1 MHEKQYTNEHEL
13 HSTAWNT
20 LTDNE
25 KETHKRALE
34 LMNQSHA
41 ELDAAVDA
49 ISEQNAPCSAEERD
63 RAVDAYTVAY
73 VDHNIATANA
83 DGIITPEEK
92 ESIDHSLAINSIHSI
107 GGLTKGKYGGDPTK
121 TPTAQVLCKHPE
133 LANHADDLL
142 GDEQGISLSAFVKG
156 TSEKLANLEQSA
168 TNHIHGTIDSV
179 KQKSIELRERVN
191 KWHSFKMGEKAVQL
205 YERKNFT
212 KIQCKIDTANSI
224 VAEHL
229 KQNFFDK
236 IEQEITEYHKAQ
248 KNGQPNTKY
257 PSIDEELQT
266 FAENTK
272 IDINRAYTDKRV
284 SKLIIGELSASLS
297 DNTADAVSR
306 AETFSTK
313 LNEYAAKGFELP
325 PTKES
330 ADMAL
335 NYLEAFTSSASTKLP
350 DKAVIAAIRNLVTNS
365 NMFDPHNLANYM
377 RNSVKNNNTLNNET
391 LPNVMLCQLSQIR
404 KAGSLD
410 KVDNKQLNQLGS
422 CVKTLKS
429 IGMDLPYSSP
439 DTIQELVRS
448 AKIHETQTKDIQDS
462 FVKHGIIDNLDADAM
477 FERVSRALVDSKH
490 ANNSFS
496 PPPYSPSSILS
507 DSVCKMRVADRNRM
521 NFWVDKGGLNVE
533 AFESA
538 KQEAIQKITGSVL
551 CCSCN
556 TDEEN
561 CKLYQFYDSVLDVG
575 NLAQEKFLH
584 SDTLQTPYTYL
595 YYRLSPKEKAYL
607 DLERNAWKFER
618 KAGENTGGAT
628 TGPNPEVSTVGII
641 TDNDRDRL
649 NTTPGRSFFNARRDK
664 AKDYFNSD
672 GTSTPELASDM
683 FKYGLWEPILNLA
696 KDRDPNII
704 KNLSTEQRS
713 AIDTAM
719 TVKDPWLRTYFARF
733 NAQHDTNLEQL
744 ATAANYVNS
753 QDRLLLGMDFKQRP
767 GLIRLI
773 VEGRNKIVGDDTIKS
788 LAKYDSGGDEILA
801 NMSDAEI
808 SQTIQ
813 QFNDISQL
821 PTVFKDKSELLA
833 RFLRCQKSAGSKELF
848 KSVADNINTLSDQ
861 AIGNL
866 QLVLAC
872 QNRFNIH
879 NIDELDNYSQIVAS
893 KLESDLESDDSK
905 RICTAYEY
913 ILDPLES
920 IRPHTF
926 NPHELPV
933 DEMVD
938 LLNKGILNTTDVKFI
953 QIRKA
958 LNASHLTAREAN
970 AQLATK
976 YSAEELALLSLRQ
989 KLNMHIAENYDAFN
1003 SIAFH
1008 TNPKITEESI
1018 NKALA
1023 PDNFMVLSN
1032 VAEKIEQ
1039 YYTKN
1044 WNDALLDLDA
1054 EVPGMDHMTLESGCK
1069 VVKLHGAKFAIL
1081 SHNTGVS
1088 LSPISRDHNRDV
1100 DPTSNK
1106 LQDAAAKDP
1115 DALNYSYGLST
1126 ISTSLITDNCDRSIN
1141 TAYYIILGFTD
1152 IPDGGL
1158 LGMCHSDARTTHG
1171 QGRLSPSMMS
1181 KLESFEDFAHIEET
1195 GGGAEVYNE
1204 VALYRYISTENGADR
1219 TQPTCV
1225 IQYGGERINK
1235 NIERVATQMN
1245 LPVLWVDI
1253 NTYYKNKES

>member
-1 MHEKQYTNEHEL
+1 MHEKQYNNEHEL
-13 HSTAWNT
+13 HSTAWDT

-63 RAVDAYTVAY
+63 QAVDTYTVAY
-73 VDHNIATANA
+73 VDHNIAAANA
-83 DGIITPEEK
+83 DSIITPEEK

-107 GGLTKGKYGGDPTK
+107 GGLTKGKYGGDPTR

-133 LANHADDLL
+133 LAEHADDLL

-168 TNHIHGTIDSV
+168 TSHIHGTIDSV

-205 YERKNFT
+205 YEQKNFT
-212 KIQCKIDTANSI
+212 KIRRKIDTTNPI

-236 IEQEITEYHKAQ
+236 IEQKITKIKAQ
-248 KNGQPNTKY
+248 KDGQPGAKY
-257 PSIDEELQT
+257 PSISKELQT
-266 FAENTK
+266 FAENTR
-272 IDINRAYTDKRV
+272 IDINKAYTDERV
-284 SKLIIGELSASLS
+284 SKLIVGELSARLS
-297 DNTADAVSR
+297 DNAADAANR
-306 AETFSTK
+306 AETFSAK

-330 ADMAL
+330 ADMTL
-335 NYLEAFTSSASTKLP
+335 KYLEVFTSSASTKLP
-350 DKAVIAAIRNLVTNS
+350 DEAVIATISNLVTSS
-365 NMFDPHNLANYM
+365 NMFDPHNLATYM
-377 RNSVKNNNTLNNET
+377 RNSVNNNNTLNNET

-404 KAGSLD
+404 KAGSID
-410 KVDNKQLNQLGS
+410 KIDSKQLDQLGS

-429 IGMDLPYSSP
+429 IGMDLSYSSP
-439 DTIQELVRS
+439 DTIQELVRN
-448 AKIHETQTKDIQDS
+448 AKIHETPTKDIQDS
-462 FVKHGIIDNLDADAM
+462 FVNHGIIDNLDADAM
-477 FERVSRALVDSKH
+477 FKRVSRDLVDSGH
-490 ANNSFS
+490 TNNMLGS
-496 PPPYSPSSILS
+496 PHYSPLPMLS
-507 DSVCKMRVADRNRM
+507 DSVCKMGAADRNRM
-521 NFWVDKGGLNVE
+521 SFWTDKGGLNVDT
-533 AFESA
+533 FESA
-538 KQEAIQKITGSVL
+538 KLEVIQKISGSAL
-551 CCSCN
+551 CSSN
-556 TDEEN
+556 EETY
-561 CKLYQFYDSVLDVG
+561 KLHRFYDSILDVG
-575 NLAQEKFLH
+575 NLEQERFLRGEQ
-584 SDTLQTPYTYL
+584 SFSSYE
-595 YYRLSPKEKAYL
+595 YYRLSPREKAYL
-607 DLERNAWKFER
+607 SLEQDAQRFDR
-618 KAGENTGGAT
+618 KAGENTAGTT
-628 TGPNPEVSTVGII
+628 TGNNSEVSGVGII
-641 TDNDRDRL
+641 TDNDQYGL
-649 NTTPGRSFFNARRDK
+649 NTTPGRAFFSTHRDK
-664 AKDYFNSD
+664 AKDYFNSN
-672 GTSTPELASDM
+672 GTSTPQLASDM
-683 FKYGLWEPILNLA
+683 FKHGIWEPMLNLA
-696 KDRDPNII
+696 NDKDPSII
-704 KNLSTEQRS
+704 ENLNSEQRS

-719 TVKDPWLRTYFARF
+719 TIKDPWLRTYFARF
-733 NAQHDTNLEQL
+733 NAQHNANLEQL
-744 ATAANYVNS
+744 TVAANYVNS
-753 QDRLLLGMDFKQRP
+753 QDKLLLGVDFKQRP

-773 VEGRNKIVGDDTIKS
+773 VEGRNKIIGDDTIKS

-801 NMSDAEI
+801 NMSDVEI

-833 RFLRCQKSAGSKELF
+833 RFLRCQKSTGSKELF

-866 QLVLAC
+866 QLILAC
-872 QNRFNIH
+872 QNRFDIH

-893 KLESDLESDDSK
+893 KLESDLESDDPK
-905 RICTAYEY
+905 RICAAHEY

-920 IRPHTF
+920 IRPQTF
-926 NPHELPV
+926 NPHNLYS

-938 LLNKGILNTTDVKFI
+938 LLNKGILNTTDVEFI
-953 QIRKA
+953 QIRQA
-958 LNASHLTAREAN
+958 LNASHLTAREAD

-989 KLNMHIAENYDAFN
+989 KLDMCIVENYNAYN
-1003 SIAFH
+1003 QLHFH
-1008 TNPKITEESI
+1008 TNPKITKESI

-1054 EVPGMDHMTLESGCK
+1054 EAPGMDHTTLESGCK
-1069 VVKLHGAKFAIL
+1069 VVKLHGAKFAVL
-1081 SHNTGVS
+1081 SHDTGVS
-1088 LSPISRDHNRDV
+1088 LSPISRDHNHDV

-1115 DALNYSYGLST
+1115 DALNCSYGLST
-1126 ISTSLITDNCDRSIN
+1126 ISTSLITDNCERGIGIKGYASN
-1141 TAYYIILGFTD
+1141 IILGFTA

-1158 LGMCHSDARTTHG
+1158 LGMYHSDARTTHG
-1171 QGRLSPSMMS
+1171 QGRLNPSMRS
-1181 KLESFEDFAHIEET
+1181 KLESFEDFARIEEA

-1204 VALYRYISTENGADR
+1204 VALYRYVSTEDGADR

-1235 NIERVATQMN
+1235 DIERVATQMN